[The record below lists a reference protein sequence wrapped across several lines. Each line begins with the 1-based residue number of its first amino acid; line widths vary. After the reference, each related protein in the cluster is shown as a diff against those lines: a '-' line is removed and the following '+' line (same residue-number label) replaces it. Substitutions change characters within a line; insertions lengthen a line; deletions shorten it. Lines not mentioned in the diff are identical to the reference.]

1 MRILLVEDNPGDV
14 DLIREALS
22 SSKDTIYEID
32 NVERLSNALIR
43 LSKESYDIIL
53 LDLGLPDSN
62 GFQALK
68 LLRIQ
73 FPDIPV
79 IVITGNHNEE
89 IGIQAVQ
96 AGAQDYL
103 VKGCSSPIFDLS
115 RVISHAVE
123 RATSEKKIR
132 ESENFLRSTIDSLS
146 ALIVIIDNKG
156 NIISTNKAWN
166 DFFERNIIRPQSW
179 TNENYISLLKKSGS
193 KSVMVMV
200 NAIEKILN
208 NKLEVFESEVF
219 FKIKDYTFW
228 FRIIAKQFSGIKFNR
243 AVITHE
249 NITQKKEYELN
260 LRASEEK
267 FKSIINNI
275 GTGVLLVNKLNVIV
289 ETNSRIKKWFPELE
303 QENNVKFE
311 TLFPLLKEEN
321 CPVQKT
327 LKTCSSHVLTIE
339 KNKSTFRVVS
349 SPLFDDK
356 HEILSVVLLMED
368 ITKILAR
375 EKRMRQI
382 QKMEAIGTLAGGI
395 AHDFNNILTAIL
407 GYTELGMSMVQG
419 NETKLPDYLK
429 QIHNAGTRAAE
440 LVKQILTFSRKTELE
455 LKPLNLSPII
465 KEALKLIRST
475 TPTTIKINQK
485 IESDLGQVLAD
496 ATQIHQIIMNLCTN
510 ASAAMEDKGGT
521 LEVNLRSPNED
532 ELPEFKYENNHI
544 ILEVKDT
551 GTGMNQ
557 EVLDSI
563 FIPYFTTK
571 DIEEGTGLGL
581 SVVHGI
587 VTDYNGQI
595 FVSSELEKGTTFRI
609 CLPLSESLT
618 NSKELQLDEKKEI
631 PTGKEK
637 ILLVDDELP
646 ILHVGKKI
654 LEKNGYEITTMA
666 DSIKALEEV
675 KNQPDKFDLVITD
688 MTMPKLTGE
697 QLAIKINEIRQD
709 LPIILWT
716 GYSKV
721 ISQEKIESIGIKSL
735 LMKPFSK
742 DNLLIEVRKVL
753 DSN

>member
-103 VKGCSSPIFDLS
+103 VKGCSSPISDLS

-123 RATSEKKIR
+123 RSTSEKKIR

-200 NAIEKILN
+200 NAIERILN

-327 LKTCSSHVLTIE
+327 LKTCSSHVLTIG

-455 LKPLNLSPII
+455 LKPLNLSPIV

-521 LEVNLRSPNED
+521 LEVNLRSPNEE

-587 VTDYNGQI
+587 VTDYNGLI

-609 CLPLSESLT
+609 CLPLSENLT